1 MIDNTHKFI
10 ESMKSTYGMTDK
22 NVLQGVQE
30 EPQHDFI
37 MDVMN
42 VDVETATQIIEDA
55 EDYLMSSLENPFL

>member
-1 MIDNTHKFI
+1 MADNTQKFI

-22 NVLQGVQE
+22 EVLQAVQE

-42 VDVETATQIIEDA
+42 VDVENATQIIEDA
-55 EDYLMSSLENPFL
+55 EDFLMSTIDNPFL